1 MLLTKITSCS
11 FLKKQ
16 GHDSRPRWKTQIE
29 RLLNLNQIERL
40 LNLNWK
46 ELLNIKQSEVLGLD
60 IGSSTVKLIQMRKD
74 NGDYKVAAAG
84 IAEIAN
90 GTEDKSQIETN
101 ITKAIHKCFQSV
113 SVKTNLAVCSVCG
126 PEVAVRYFKFPSLQT
141 EEIPGAIL
149 LEAEQVCPFNI
160 GESAVEYQLIPNGDD
175 NISGVFVAATNNLIK
190 AKRQLVKNASLN
202 NVLMDVDGLALLNC
216 LSQYENAGTIG
227 ATAILNVGSR
237 FTNLAIIGDNSLP
250 FVRDIS
256 YAGND
261 IVKKIAEENE
271 VSQET
276 ISKILSGEEGA
287 GLLQKELDDS
297 FANACR
303 KLVDDVADT
312 LRYYMAQE
320 KSGFVEKV
328 FVCGGFSLV
337 KGFVELLDNQ
347 LPTAAVLWN
356 PFDKIAQDKHLQG
369 KEVLKEN
376 GPAMAVAAGLAM
388 RSI

>member
-29 RLLNLNQIERL
+29 KL

-46 ELLNIKQSEVLGLD
+46 ELLNIRQSEVLGLD

-101 ITKAIHKCFQSV
+101 ITKAIRKCFQSV

-141 EEIPGAIL
+141 EEILGAIL

-160 GESAVEYQLIPNGDD
+160 GESAVEYQLIPNEDN

-202 NVLMDVDGLALLNC
+202 SVLMDVDGLALLNC
-216 LSQYENAGTIG
+216 LSQYENIGTKG

-237 FTNLAIIGDNSLP
+237 FTNLAIIGNNSLP

-261 IVKKIAEENE
+261 IVKKIAEENK

-287 GLLQKELDDS
+287 GLLQKELADS

-328 FVCGGFSLV
+328 FVCGGFSLI

-356 PFDKIAQDKHLQG
+356 PFDKIAQDEHLQG

>member
-29 RLLNLNQIERL
+29 KL

-46 ELLNIKQSEVLGLD
+46 ELLNIRQSEVLGLD

-101 ITKAIHKCFQSV
+101 ITKAIRKCFQSV

-141 EEIPGAIL
+141 EEILGAIL

-160 GESAVEYQLIPNGDD
+160 GESAVEYQLIPNEDN

-202 NVLMDVDGLALLNC
+202 SVLMDVDGLALLNC
-216 LSQYENAGTIG
+216 LSQYENIGTKG

-261 IVKKIAEENE
+261 IVKKIAEENK

-287 GLLQKELDDS
+287 GLLQKELADS

-328 FVCGGFSLV
+328 FVCGGFSLI

-356 PFDKIAQDKHLQG
+356 PFDKIAQDEHLQG

>member
-1 MLLTKITSCS
+1 
-11 FLKKQ
+11 
-16 GHDSRPRWKTQIE
+16 
-29 RLLNLNQIERL
+29 
-40 LNLNWK
+40 LNWK
-46 ELLNIKQSEVLGLD
+46 ELLNIRQNDVLGLD
-60 IGSSTVKLIQMRKD
+60 IGSSAVKLIQMRKD

-101 ITKAIHKCFQSV
+101 ITKAIRKCFQSV

-126 PEVAVRYFKFPSLQT
+126 PEVAVRYFKFPPLQT
-141 EEIPGAIL
+141 EEILGAIL

-160 GESAVEYQLIPNGDD
+160 SESAVEYQLIPRGDD

-190 AKRQLVKNASLN
+190 ARRQLVTNASLN
-202 NVLMDVDGLALLNC
+202 SVLMDVDGLALLNC

-261 IVKKIAEENE
+261 IAKKIAEENE

-276 ISKILSGEEGA
+276 VCKILSGEEGA
-287 GLLQKELDDS
+287 GLLQKELADS
-297 FANACR
+297 FANACQ

-337 KGFVELLDNQ
+337 KGFAELLDNQ

-356 PFDKIAQDKHLQG
+356 PFDKIAQDEHLQG

>member
-1 MLLTKITSCS
+1 M
-11 FLKKQ
+11 
-16 GHDSRPRWKTQIE
+16 
-29 RLLNLNQIERL
+29 NQIERL
-40 LNLNWK
+40 LKLNWK
-46 ELLNIKQSEVLGLD
+46 ELLNIEQSEVLGLD

-141 EEIPGAIL
+141 EEILGAIL

-202 NVLMDVDGLALLNC
+202 SVLMDVDGLALLNC
-216 LSQYENAGTIG
+216 LSQYENAGTTG

-276 ISKILSGEEGA
+276 ISKILSGEEGAGLLQKEVSQETISKILSSEEGA

>member
-16 GHDSRPRWKTQIE
+16 GHDSRLRWKTQIE

-74 NGDYKVAAAG
+74 NGNYKVAAAG
-84 IAEIAN
+84 MAEIAN

-202 NVLMDVDGLALLNC
+202 SVLMDVDGLALLNC

-287 GLLQKELDDS
+287 GLLQKELADS
-297 FANACR
+297 LANACQ

-356 PFDKIAQDKHLQG
+356 PFDKIAQDEHLQG

>member
-1 MLLTKITSCS
+1 
-11 FLKKQ
+11 
-16 GHDSRPRWKTQIE
+16 
-29 RLLNLNQIERL
+29 
-40 LNLNWK
+40 LNWK
-46 ELLNIKQSEVLGLD
+46 ELLDIRQSEVLGLD

-90 GTEDKSQIETN
+90 ETEDKSQIETN

-160 GESAVEYQLIPNGDD
+160 GESAVEYQLIPNGDN

-202 NVLMDVDGLALLNC
+202 SVLMDVDGLALLNC
-216 LSQYENAGTIG
+216 LSQYENAGTTG

-276 ISKILSGEEGA
+276 VSKILSGEEGAGLLQKEVSQETISKILSSEEGA

-297 FANACR
+297 FANACQ